1 MHFPFYK
8 RHDEDFQAW
17 QKTLN
22 GVLSNIGTKLFNP
35 LLANLPPQIKRLILL
50 PCSDLFLLPFH
61 AIPLADGQP
70 LCQRYCNKLR
80 PFHPAAYGNAKK
92 ARIVKGK
99 GLYAVINPEENPAL
113 VFTRCEGQV
122 ISKFFNS
129 NQVDNGEIGTR
140 ETVLDRVPEKEY
152 LHFSC
157 HGNYNW
163 NDPPQSGLSL
173 FRGKKL
179 SLEDL
184 QNDVVDMSSARL
196 VTLSACETG
205 ITDIT
210 KSSADEFVGL
220 PAGFMLVG
228 VPCVVS
234 SLWSVPDI
242 FTVILM

>member
-1 MHFPFYK
+1 M
-8 RHDEDFQAW
+8 AS
-17 QKTLN
+17 
-22 GVLSNIGTKLFNP
+22 LSANVTVISYAP
-35 LLANLPPQIKRLILL
+35 SIQLLMEMQN
-50 PCSDLFLLPFH
+50 
-61 AIPLADGQP
+61 
-70 LCQRYCNKLR
+70 
-80 PFHPAAYGNAKK
+80 K

-99 GLYAVINPEENPAL
+99 GLYAIINPEENPAL
-113 VFTRCEGQV
+113 VFTRCEGQI

-140 ETVLDRVPEKEY
+140 ATVLDRVPEKEY

-173 FRGKKL
+173 FEGEKL

-220 PAGFMLVG
+220 LAG
-228 VPCVVS
+228 VPCMVS

-242 FTVILM
+242 FPVILM